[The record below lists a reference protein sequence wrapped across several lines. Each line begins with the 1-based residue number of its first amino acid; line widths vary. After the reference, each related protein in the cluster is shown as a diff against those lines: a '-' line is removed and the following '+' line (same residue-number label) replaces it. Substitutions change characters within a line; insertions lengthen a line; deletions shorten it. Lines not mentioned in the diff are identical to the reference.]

1 MDLETLSVIVF
12 FGILAIIIYLDRK
25 NIEFKSGLMMRRT
38 KKGKKFIYNFAEK
51 HKKKLI
57 VLGNIAIIVG
67 VIASA
72 FGFFML
78 VQSSY
83 KFVLK
88 PGEATQGIKLVFPS
102 VSGVKMPGFVLGV
115 PFWYWILGIFVVLF
129 AHEPMHALLA
139 RAENVKIKSFG
150 LLLFFILPGA
160 FVDPDE
166 KQIKKL
172 STLKKLRI
180 YAAGSFGNLIA
191 AGVFLLLI
199 ISYNFLIDSLMSTE
213 GVVFEKTIEKT
224 GASEVGLTGTILGI
238 NDKEVK
244 SMTDFLNI
252 MGDVNP
258 GDTIKIKT
266 TKGDFQVKIT
276 PNPDDS
282 KKPFIG
288 ISKPSTLFIYN
299 GFLKDFGV
307 VPQNTLSVI
316 SWVLGLFNWI
326 FILNIGIGTFNL
338 FPIKP
343 LDGGLMLEVA
353 IKHYYKG
360 KKVKYLVNGISL
372 LTLLL
377 VLINLFGP
385 SIISLIKPLF
395 V

>member
-12 FGILAIIIYLDRK
+12 FGILAIIVYLDRK

-83 KFVLK
+83 KFILK
-88 PGEATQGIKLVFPS
+88 PEEATQGIKLVFPS

-224 GASEVGLTGTILGI
+224 GASEVGLIGTIIGI
-238 NDKEVK
+238 DDKEVK

-252 MGDVNP
+252 MEDVKP
-258 GDTIKIKT
+258 GDKINITT
-266 TKGDFQVKIT
+266 TKGDFPVKT
-276 PNPDDS
+276 TQNPDDP
-282 KKPFIG
+282 KKPF
-288 ISKPSTLFIYN
+288 
-299 GFLKDFGV
+299 
-307 VPQNTLSVI
+307 
-316 SWVLGLFNWI
+316 
-326 FILNIGIGTFNL
+326 
-338 FPIKP
+338 
-343 LDGGLMLEVA
+343 
-353 IKHYYKG
+353 
-360 KKVKYLVNGISL
+360 
-372 LTLLL
+372 
-377 VLINLFGP
+377 
-385 SIISLIKPLF
+385 
-395 V
+395 